1 MIIKL
6 IIIACFML
14 VGVHAPAFRSLSHQS
29 TTTTTTVKE
38 QDAFSL
44 LDIIPTPRATTTT
57 VGATTTTEPNQ
68 WDLDWLATLETP
80 TDDYWNKVAQCET
93 ASEWQN
99 GGQWAG
105 GLGIYLA
112 TWRGFGGAEF
122 APSPDKATRA
132 EQVVVANRI
141 ALHGYRNQSGQEQQ
155 PVGFNGWGCIR
166 NNDYLEPTVPNP
178 WTAWRNK

>member
-1 MIIKL
+1 MIRLAISMFCL
-6 IIIACFML
+6 L
-14 VGVHAPAFRSLSHQS
+14 VGACAPTYNSLSYTPLS
-29 TTTTTTVKE
+29 TTTTTKDTDVFSLLDIVTTTTTTTTV
-38 QDAFSL
+38 
-44 LDIIPTPRATTTT
+44 TTTIP
-57 VGATTTTEPNQ
+57 EPSA
-68 WDLDWLATLETP
+68 WPFEWLATLELP
-80 TDDYWNKVAQCET
+80 TDSYWNKVAQCET
-93 ASEWQN
+93 ASNWRN

-112 TWRGFGGAEF
+112 TWRGFGGEEF
-122 APSPDKATRA
+122 APTPDRATRA

-141 ALHGYRNQSGQEQQ
+141 ALRGYQNASGATQQ